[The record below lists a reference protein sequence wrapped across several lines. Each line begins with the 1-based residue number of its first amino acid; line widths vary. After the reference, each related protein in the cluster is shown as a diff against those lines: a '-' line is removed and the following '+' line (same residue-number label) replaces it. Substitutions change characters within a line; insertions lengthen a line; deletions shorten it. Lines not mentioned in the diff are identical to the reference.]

1 MPQGEMSDRQ
11 DSNTTLVE
19 IDSRKMQILNQN
31 DGIISSVMQSV
42 DAYER
47 SVVESENSQDV
58 P

>member
-1 MPQGEMSDRQ
+1 MSDRQ
-11 DSNTTLVE
+11 DSGTTLVE

>member
-11 DSNTTLVE
+11 DSGSTLVE